1 MKVVLIIL
9 IVSMIMLI
17 ARAVSEQIKE
27 RCDFYENLKMFLNQ
41 FKLNISFKQEKIL
54 DFLNN
59 LKPKRQ
65 FKLFIDDYKEHIK
78 GKELNLSNIKV
89 LEGDDI
95 LELQDIVSKL
105 GGMDAKNELEQLES
119 FMLNTDVKLKKAQE
133 DKHKLCPMITKL
145 SLLFALALVI
155 ILL

>member
-1 MKVVLIIL
+1 
-9 IVSMIMLI
+9 MLI

-27 RCDFYENLKMFLNQ
+27 RCDFYENLKIFLTQ
-41 FKLNISFKQEKIL
+41 FKLNIAFKQEKIL
-54 DFLNN
+54 DFLNE

-65 FKLFIDDYKEHIK
+65 FKLFIDDYKEHLL

-89 LEGDDI
+89 LESDDI
-95 LELQDIVSKL
+95 LELRDMVSRL
-105 GGMDAKNELEQLES
+105 GGMDAKNEIEQLEN
-119 FMLNTDVKLKKAQE
+119 FMLNIDIKLKKAQE
-133 DKHKLCPMITKL
+133 DKQKLCPMITKL

>member
-119 FMLNTDVKLKKAQE
+119 FMSNTDVKLKKAQE
-133 DKHKLCPMITKL
+133 DKQKLCPMITKL